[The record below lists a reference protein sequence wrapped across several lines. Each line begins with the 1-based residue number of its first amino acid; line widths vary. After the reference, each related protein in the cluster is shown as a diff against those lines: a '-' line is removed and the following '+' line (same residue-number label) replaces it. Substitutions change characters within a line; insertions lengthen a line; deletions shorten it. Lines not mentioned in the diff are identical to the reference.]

1 MDETEPQGRFR
12 LVALDIDGTVLN
24 SAGEV
29 CAALKRTL
37 AALARRSVRT
47 VLCTGR
53 RMRSAVPVLAELEHV
68 HPILVCSGGA
78 LVKRV
83 DDEET
88 LYTDPL
94 GDALAQRAAE
104 VYRRAGLMP
113 IVLYDHPLSGREL
126 WVAAADRRKAEGL
139 AYVQLNRDAVE
150 YFEGDWPEGLEAP
163 LEVYTVDRTE
173 RVEAARDRVRRDLEG
188 SAIVEAMFQPRYGE
202 LALEVRS
209 PTATKWAALQY
220 LLDRWG
226 IPPAQV
232 VAVGDDVNDLPMLE
246 AAGLSFAMGNALP
259 EVKETADEVTATND
273 EEGVAR
279 ALALAF
285 PGGQ

>member
-1 MDETEPQGRFR
+1 MGDSRLRERFR

-24 SAGEV
+24 SAQQV
-29 CAALKRTL
+29 SPALKHAL
-37 AALARRSVRT
+37 AALAEVSVRT

-78 LVKRV
+78 LIKRV
-83 DDEET
+83 DDQKT

-94 GDALAQRAAE
+94 GVELARRAAE
-104 VYRRAGLMP
+104 IYRRAGLVP
-113 IVLYDHPLSGREL
+113 ILLYDRPLSGREL
-126 WVAAADRRKAEGL
+126 SIAAADRARAEQL
-139 AYVQLNRDAVE
+139 SYVRLNRDALR
-150 YFEGDWPEGLEAP
+150 YFDGGWPEGEGAP
-163 LEVYTVDRTE
+163 LEVYTVAPTE
-173 RVEAARDRVRRDLEG
+173 RVEAARDQVKAQLER

-209 PTATKWAALQY
+209 PTATKWAALRY
-220 LLDRWG
+220 LLDRWDVS
-226 IPPAQV
+226 PAQV

-259 EVKETADEVTATND
+259 EVKAAADEVTATND
-273 EEGVAR
+273 EDGVAR
-279 ALALAF
+279 ALARVF
-285 PGGQ
+285 RGGR